1 MSLPFQARTRPFL
14 ALLIGGILW
23 LAVGLTP
30 KTFGADEV
38 LFQSANKQAALI
50 ELFTSEGCS
59 SCPAAEAWLSKLR
72 DQAGLWKDFVPVA
85 FHIDYW
91 DKRGWKDRFASPAFT
106 QRQRV
111 YMAAWKGGAAY
122 TPAFAINGRESRSP
136 ALPASSVSAGTL
148 RVLRSAGSG
157 LTVSYTPSSGSDT
170 EWDAHV
176 ALLGSGLVT
185 KVGGG
190 ENAGRELRHDFVV
203 LDYKRIPMTRDGGSA
218 RADYSFSLPK
228 AFGTK
233 ASRPALAAW
242 VTLRGQLT
250 PVQATGGWLP
260 STKQ

>member
-23 LAVGLTP
+23 LAVGLTT
-30 KTFGADEV
+30 KTFGAEEV
-38 LFQSANKQAALI
+38 VFQSGQKQAALI

-72 DQAGLWKDFVPVA
+72 GQAGLWKDFVPVA
-85 FHIDYW
+85 FHVDYW

-106 QRQRV
+106 QRQRA
-111 YMAAWKGGAAY
+111 YMAAWKSGAAY

-136 ALPASSVSAGTL
+136 VLPASTVNAG
-148 RVLRSAGSG
+148 VLQLSRGAGSNM
-157 LTVSYTPSSGSDT
+157 VISYTPSSSADRD
-170 EWDAHV
+170 WDVHV
-176 ALLGSGLVT
+176 ALLGNGLVT

-203 LDYKRIPMTRDGGSA
+203 LDYKRISMTRDGGSA
-218 RADYSFSLPK
+218 RADYSFSGAK
-228 AFGTK
+228 S
-233 ASRPALAAW
+233 SRPALAAW
-242 VTLRGQLT
+242 VTLRGQLA

-260 STKQ
+260 SLKQ